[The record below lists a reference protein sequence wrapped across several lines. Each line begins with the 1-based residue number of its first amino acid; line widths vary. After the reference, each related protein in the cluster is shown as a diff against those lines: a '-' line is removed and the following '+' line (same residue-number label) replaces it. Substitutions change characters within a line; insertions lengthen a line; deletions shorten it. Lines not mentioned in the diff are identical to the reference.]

1 MAEPFTSPRSRHRAG
16 AASPDHAAV
25 LRRLDLVA
33 TLMDNRFRIPGTRWH
48 FGLDGLV
55 GMIPGIGDAAGAI
68 VSGWIILEAR
78 RLGVPTPL
86 LLKMLA
92 NLGIDMAV
100 GAVPVL
106 GDLFDFAWKANRRN
120 VDLLRQHLDDL

>member
-1 MAEPFTSPRSRHRAG
+1 MTQTYSRTFDQTFPDQ
-16 AASPDHAAV
+16 AAS
-25 LRRLDLVA
+25 LRRLELVA
-33 TLMDNRFRIPGTRWH
+33 AWMDSRFGIPGTSWRI
-48 FGLDGLV
+48 GLDGLI
-55 GMIPGIGDAAGAI
+55 GLIPGIGDAAGAI

-78 RLGVPTPL
+78 RLGAPTPL

-100 GAVPVL
+100 GAVPVA

-120 VDLLRQHLDDL
+120 VELLRQHLNRI